1 MIEEESKLV
10 DKFGKKRPF
19 RVPEGYFSTV
29 QQQVVEQIT
38 TSQNKRRSI
47 FLKYSKPI
55 TIAATILLA
64 VVITGFLYSPSRPQA
79 GQLAEKINHARET
92 KIDSSAIP
100 ISVLQNQNAS
110 ILPLNT
116 SSLSK
121 SVSKSETHHKSLKVE
136 ETATPSDKHT
146 PKQSKPATKEAAST
160 DIIDVAVEYFMLD
173 DDDMYALM
181 TDEFN

>member
-1 MIEEESKLV
+1 MIS
-10 DKFGKKRPF
+10 
-19 RVPEGYFSTV
+19 
-29 QQQVVEQIT
+29 QIIAT
-38 TSQNKRRSI
+38 QASAQIASIQRTDGSQ
-47 FLKYSKPI
+47 
-55 TIAATILLA
+55 A
-64 VVITGFLYSPSRPQA
+64 
-79 GQLAEKINHARET
+79 
-92 KIDSSAIP
+92 
-100 ISVLQNQNAS
+100 VLQNQNAS

-181 TDEFN
+181 TDELN